1 MIYTV
6 TLNPA
11 VDLILHIKNL
21 QPGEI
26 HRTNREYTFP
36 GGKGINVSRML
47 QRYNTESTALG
58 FIGGFTGEY
67 IRNALQQEGI
77 LTEFIEIPQDTRI
90 NVKIKN
96 DVETEI
102 NGQGPDLEKDD
113 IESFL
118 QLFDQMTSEDHVVL
132 SGSKPTSLPN
142 DFYQLIIQRLLK
154 NKVSFTIDT
163 TGRELLDSLDKKP
176 FLIKP
181 NRKELEEIF
190 PGNYN
195 SPETFINS
203 GEKLL
208 EMGAQNVM
216 ISMGREG
223 SYLFTKEEIYKAEPP
238 KGKKINSVG
247 SGDSM
252 IGAFLARFVKNEDLK
267 DAFYHANMAGTA
279 TAFTEDLA
287 TWEQIKAME
296 GQIKIIKI
304 KGSV

>member
-47 QRYNTESTALG
+47 QRYNTASTALG
-58 FIGGFTGEY
+58 FAGGFTGDY
-67 IRNALQQEGI
+67 IKTALKEEGI
-77 LTEFIEIPQDTRI
+77 FTNFIEISKDTRI

-96 DVETEI
+96 DLETEI
-102 NGQGPDLEKDD
+102 NGQGPDLERDE

-118 QLFDQMTSEDHVVL
+118 QLFEEMNSEDYVVL
-132 SGSKPTSLPN
+132 SGSKPVSLPG
-142 DFYQLIIQRLLK
+142 DFYQIIIHRLQK
-154 NKVSFTIDT
+154 NKVPFIIDT
-163 TGRELLDSLDKKP
+163 TGQELLDSLDKKP

-190 PGNYN
+190 PGDYN
-195 SPETFINS
+195 LRETFIHT

-216 ISMGREG
+216 ISLGREG
-223 SYLFTKEEIYKAEPP
+223 SYLFTIDEIYKAEPP

-252 IGAFLARFVKNEDLK
+252 IGAFLARFIKNRDLK
-267 DAFYHANMAGTA
+267 DAFYHANLAGTA

-287 TWEQIKAME
+287 TWEQIKALE
-296 GQIKIIKI
+296 GKINITQIK
-304 KGSV
+304 